1 MRFFAIVCPPVAV
14 LMARKPFQSLIALG
28 LWICLWIP
36 GSIYAWGVVTDYKA
50 DKRMKK
56 QVKYQRK
63 LDTKDYQRQ
72 QKEIE
77 KEDREEMKKEGI
89 L

>member
-56 QVKYQRK
+56 QVKYQHK
-63 LDTKDYQRQ
+63 FNSK
-72 QKEIE
+72 IE
-77 KEDREEMKKEGI
+77 KQKQKSNG
-89 L
+89 